1 MCVKLKAQGAKSGP
15 PSCFV
20 WPFFINPF
28 ITTGIKDHDYYSI
41 LERGWRSATYRP
53 GIGTTRTGVFFI
65 LCRALHMQGQ
75 LQTYCIILS
84 SCKQGLNGAYVFPH
98 IYMHMIQGGKKSK
111 YFCRILINMYQL
123 SDFSIIMVHI
133 VNKVNGV
140 SNVKGL
146 VMSLWLRSEV
156 ELLFSNI
163 HDSAPALSL
172 RIFLGSAFNYVL
184 NPDEDRNGEL
194 QRKAKSGRWCCFIW
208 VHFFYAPCLDIS

>member
-1 MCVKLKAQGAKSGP
+1 
-15 PSCFV
+15 
-20 WPFFINPF
+20 
-28 ITTGIKDHDYYSI
+28 
-41 LERGWRSATYRP
+41 
-53 GIGTTRTGVFFI
+53 
-65 LCRALHMQGQ
+65 MQGL

-111 YFCRILINMYQL
+111 YFCKILINMYQS

-140 SNVKGL
+140 SNVEGL

-172 RIFLGSAFNYVL
+172 RISLGSAFNYVL

-208 VHFFYAPCLDIS
+208 VHFFLCSMFRHQLTYCSVLLPLINTELQTWLLHKLCIRAQINLRVVKISAT